1 MKKTLEPQQ
10 NYEQSRKRVGW
21 TPRRE
26 TKDGTYAELG
36 FKCGLEIH
44 QQLKTEKKLF
54 CHCPAGCYHNFSDYD
69 AEIVRHMRP
78 TLSELGEYDGT
89 ALMEFKTRKIVIY
102 RIKNETTCTYEID
115 DTPPFLVNRQ
125 ALEIAMEVALLLRCN
140 IVGEFHITRKQYLDG
155 SIPTGFQRTGILG
168 IEGEIPLSK
177 KKVRIIQLSVEEDAC
192 REISDIGH
200 TRVYATDRLGMPLM
214 ETVTY
219 PEMLTPDE
227 AAEAAHYL
235 RFLARST
242 GKVRTGIGAAREDVN
257 VSVSGGTRVEIKGVA
272 HIAWIPELVH
282 NEAFRQ
288 KALLDIR
295 EELRQRVPDTASWK
309 MNHKEMDADVLD
321 GDQPLLKE
329 AKKCGLRLLAV
340 NLPGFAGILS
350 FFTQPGRMFADEI
363 GDRLK
368 VIACLEKPNML
379 HSEMI
384 DAAADEKMFPAVR
397 RVLKANDADAQL
409 LFWASD
415 DDVKTAL
422 ETIEERCRL
431 AWSGVPNETRKG
443 LNDGTTIFERV
454 LPGPDR
460 MYPDTDS
467 APIPVEDELI
477 ARVRAA
483 MPVAVRRRIEQFK
496 EWGVPADTYAF
507 LLKHNLAPLIER
519 VHADF
524 AVEPRFVAVVLG
536 HNLKNLFGR
545 NMVQAEFNFQRLH
558 DLFGFIRKEKLEKEI
573 IKVMLPVVVRH
584 PNMDLQS
591 VLITLNFKKLSREEV
606 LAPLPVL
613 KEKFKKIATSKDPAA
628 CGRWIAGNL
637 RKLALGNMPMREMA
651 SASICGDTAL
661 LAAGSEA

>member
-1 MKKTLEPQQ
+1 MKSPFTPRQ
-10 NYEQSRKRVGW
+10 NYDLSRKRVGW
-21 TPRRE
+21 TPRRK
-26 TKDGTYAELG
+26 TSAQTYAELG

-44 QQLKTEKKLF
+44 QQLKTDKKLF
-54 CHCPAGCYHNFSDYD
+54 CRCPAGRYHDHEDYD
-69 AEIVRHMRP
+69 AEIIRHMRP

-89 ALMEFKTRKIVIY
+89 ALMEFKTRKIVVY

-125 ALEIAMEVALLLRCN
+125 ALEIAMEVALLLKAN

-192 REISDIGH
+192 REVSDVGH
-200 TRVYATDRLGMPLM
+200 TRVYSTDRLGMPLM

-219 PEMLTPDE
+219 PDMKTPDE

-257 VSVSGGTRVEIKGVA
+257 VSVTGGTRVEIKGVA

-288 KALLDIR
+288 KALLEIR
-295 EELRQRVPDTASWK
+295 EELRRRVPDPAGWK
-309 MNHKEMDADVLD
+309 PGHKELDAEAL
-321 GDQPLLKE
+321 GAGHPLLKE
-329 AKKCGLRLLAV
+329 AKKNKLRLLAV
-340 NLPGFAGILS
+340 NLPGFTGILS
-350 FFTQPGRMFADEI
+350 FFTQPGKSFADEI

-379 HSEMI
+379 HSDPI
-384 DAAADEKMFPAVR
+384 DAPAADEKIFKHAR
-397 RVLKANDADAQL
+397 KALKSGEEDAQV
-409 LFWASD
+409 LFWAPD
-415 DDVKTAL
+415 EDVKTGL

-431 AWSGVPNETRKG
+431 AFQGVPNETRKSFS
-443 LNDGTTIFERV
+443 DGTTIFERV

-467 APIPVEDELI
+467 APIPVEEELI

-483 MPVAVRRRIEQFK
+483 MPVAVSGRLEQFK
-496 EWGVPADTYAF
+496 AWDVPVDTFTF
-507 LLKHNLAPLIER
+507 LLTHNLAPLLEKLQAGLG
-519 VHADF
+519 VA
-524 AVEPRFVAVVLG
+524 PRFAAIVLG
-536 HNLKNLFGR
+536 HDLKHLLGKQPPRRGPSGPAAGFSF
-545 NMVQAEFNFQRLH
+545 ERLY
-558 DLFGFIRKEKLEKEI
+558 DLFAFLKKEKLELEI
-573 IKVMLPVVVRH
+573 VKALLPVVFEH
-584 PNMDLQS
+584 PNLDFQS
-591 VLITLNFKKLSREEV
+591 LLTTVNFRKMNRKEV
-606 LAPLPVL
+606 LAPLPIL
-613 KEKFKKIATSKDPAA
+613 KKKFAKIRTSKNPGAA
-628 CGRWIAGNL
+628 SRWIAGNL
-637 RKLALGNMPMREMA
+637 RQPALGNVPMREVA
-651 SASICGDTAL
+651 AL
-661 LAAGSEA
+661 LADGGDR

>member
-1 MKKTLEPQQ
+1 MKSPFAPRQ
-10 NYEQSRKRVGW
+10 NYEQSRKRVGY
-21 TPRRE
+21 TPRPQTE
-26 TKDGTYAELG
+26 AVTYAKLG

-54 CHCPAGCYHNFSDYD
+54 CHCPAGRYHEHEDFD

-115 DTPPFLVNRQ
+115 DTPPFLVNPQ
-125 ALEIAMEVALLLRCN
+125 ALEIAMEVALLLKCN

-200 TRVYATDRLGMPLM
+200 TRVYSTDRLGMPLM
-214 ETVTY
+214 EAVTY

-257 VSVSGGTRVEIKGVA
+257 VSVTGGTRVEIKGVA

-288 KALLDIR
+288 KALLEIR
-295 EELRQRVPDTASWK
+295 EELRHRIPDAASWK
-309 MNHKEMDADVLD
+309 MGDKEMDVDALD
-321 GDQPLLKE
+321 GDHPMLKE
-329 AKKCGLRLLAV
+329 AKKGGMRLLAV
-340 NLPGFAGILS
+340 NLPGFKGILS
-350 FFTQPGRMFADEI
+350 FFTQPGKMFADEI

-384 DAAADEKMFPAVR
+384 GAPADETMFSSIR
-397 RVLKANDADAQL
+397 KAMKVNDADAQL

-443 LNDGTTIFERV
+443 LDDGTTIFERV

-483 MPVAVRRRIEQFK
+483 MPVEIRRRVEQFK
-496 EWGVPADTYAF
+496 EWNVPTDAYTF
-507 LLKHNLAPLIER
+507 LLKHNLAPLLER
-519 VHADF
+519 LNAGLGVA
-524 AVEPRFVAVVLG
+524 PRFAATVLG
-536 HNLKNLFGR
+536 HDLKHLLGK
-545 NMVQAEFNFQRLH
+545 QAAAAGFSFERLY
-558 DLFGFIRKEKLEKEI
+558 DLFAFLKKEKLEPEI
-573 IKVMLPVVVRH
+573 IKALLPVVLEH
-584 PNMDLQS
+584 PNLDFQS
-591 VLITLNFKKLSREEV
+591 LLTTVNFRKMSRKEV
-606 LAPLPVL
+606 LAPLPIL
-613 KEKFKKIATSKDPAA
+613 KKKFAKIRTSKNPGAA
-628 CGRWIAGNL
+628 SRWIAGNL
-637 RKLALGNMPMREMA
+637 RQPALGNVPMRDVA
-651 SASICGDTAL
+651 AL
-661 LAAGSEA
+661 LAEGGEA